1 MCGIVGYIGKRKAE
15 EMLYSMLKCVE
26 YRGYDSAGVVT
37 INNEKIEVKKT
48 VGEVD
53 KLKPLLDN
61 KSKAKVGIGH
71 TRWATH
77 GGVTIA
83 NAHPHLSTDKNW
95 AVVHNGIIENYMEL
109 KSQLNERKDINFI
122 SDTDTEVISQLL
134 QADLKKDCLTTIK
147 HVADRLKGS
156 YALAIVNRLEDD
168 KIFVAKRFSPLY
180 VSKCNDGC
188 FVASDPICFA
198 GYCNEYYNLGDN
210 EFACISNNDIKF
222 YDNNLKVIDKK
233 TEILNLKK
241 SSTHMDSFTHFME
254 KEIKETEGVLRNIGT
269 NYSDGNIFNKL
280 GFNTLKSIE
289 NVILIGCGTAYHA
302 SLMGER
308 LFEKYANISARTY
321 IASEFRYAS
330 TVIPSNTLAILVSQ
344 SGETADTLGA
354 MEVLKERGIIT
365 VALTNVE
372 YSTLAK
378 NCDHVF
384 PLMAGVERAVA
395 STKAYTA
402 QISILYLFALYLKSI
417 KTGSVFDDTALKGA
431 YLNEGYG
438 EKFFFPLIDM
448 IKKSKDVFF
457 LGRGFDYITVT
468 EASLKLKEITYINC
482 SSYPAGELKHGFLAL
497 VDSLSLSIFLC
508 TEQRLLSKT
517 LSSIHEVHA
526 RGGKTVLITNLD
538 TFKISTEHVD
548 MFIKIKSFDES
559 LMPITSI
566 KFFQWLA
573 YYTSISL
580 GINPDKPRNLAK
592 SVTVE

>member
-109 KSQLNERKDINFI
+109 KSQLNERNDINFI

-134 QADLKKDCLTTIK
+134 QADLQKDCLTTIK

-198 GYCNEYYNLGDN
+198 GYCNEYYTLGDN
-210 EFACISNNDIKF
+210 EFACISDNDIMF

-254 KEIKETEGVLRNIGT
+254 KEIKETEVVLRNIGT

-321 IASEFRYAS
+321 IASEFRYVS

-378 NCDHVF
+378 NCDHEF

-438 EKFFFPLIDM
+438 EKFFLPLIDM

-566 KFFQWLA
+566 EFFQWLA